1 MQFSALQTP
10 RNLALKEDFHQRL
23 ISETVREMG
32 WANIKISVANEGK
45 REP

>member
-10 RNLALKEDFHQRL
+10 RNSALKEDFHQRL
-23 ISETVREMG
+23 ISERVREMG